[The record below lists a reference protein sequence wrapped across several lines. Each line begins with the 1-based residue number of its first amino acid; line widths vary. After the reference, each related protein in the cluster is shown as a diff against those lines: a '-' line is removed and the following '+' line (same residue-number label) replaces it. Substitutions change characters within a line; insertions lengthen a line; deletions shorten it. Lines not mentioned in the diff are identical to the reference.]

1 MKDYSALAKE
11 LQRVFPGMDLREM
24 EPMDRH
30 TTFRVGGRVSLF
42 CRPGDEEET
51 VSLCA
56 RLRSAGV
63 RPFIMGRGSNL
74 LFADGILP
82 GVVVQMADNQSG
94 MERTDDR
101 VLYAQAG
108 AALARLA
115 QFAKEEGLS
124 GLEFAGGIPGAVGG
138 AVTMNA
144 GAYGGEMKDV
154 VTRVDYLD
162 QDLERRFLSGED
174 CAFRYRGSLFS
185 QPGNL
190 ILGVQMA
197 LYPERPEVIEERMET
212 FRQKRAAS
220 QPLDRLNA
228 GSTFKRPE
236 NGFAAQMID
245 EAGLKGF
252 SIGGAQVSE
261 KHAGFVV
268 NRGDATCRDV
278 LELMEYIQKTVQ
290 ERTGVLLEPEV
301 RIVERLEG

>member
-94 MERTDDR
+94 MERTDDC

-124 GLEFAGGIPGAVGG
+124 GLEFAGESPAQWAV
-138 AVTMNA
+138 
-144 GAYGGEMKDV
+144 
-154 VTRVDYLD
+154 R
-162 QDLERRFLSGED
+162 
-174 CAFRYRGSLFS
+174 
-185 QPGNL
+185 
-190 ILGVQMA
+190 
-197 LYPERPEVIEERMET
+197 
-212 FRQKRAAS
+212 
-220 QPLDRLNA
+220 
-228 GSTFKRPE
+228 
-236 NGFAAQMID
+236 
-245 EAGLKGF
+245 
-252 SIGGAQVSE
+252 
-261 KHAGFVV
+261 
-268 NRGDATCRDV
+268 
-278 LELMEYIQKTVQ
+278 
-290 ERTGVLLEPEV
+290 
-301 RIVERLEG
+301 